1 MTDDPT
7 IVSSGAGGEDRSST
21 LKAGDRLGDYRIIGL
36 LGSGAMGEVYEAE
49 HGKLGRRCALKVLPP
64 QLSADESFRERF
76 GLEARTLAAMDH
88 SNIVSIHDAGEA
100 EGHFFL
106 VMELLAPLGTVQGTQ
121 SLVRVLTDILKAL
134 AYAHDLGILHRDL
147 KPANLLQ
154 GADGQLKIA
163 DFGVARVLGSDFLQT
178 VVEETVARTRMGDAA
193 TLLSSGSGRGSSNY
207 VGTLQYMAPE
217 VIEGGEADPRSDLY
231 AVGVMAYEWLTGH
244 KPVGRY
250 RNASEWVPGLH
261 KSWDDWLN
269 QLLASEPERRFQ
281 SAEAA
286 LDALPGHRQPASGGR
301 RWLGGALLVALLL
314 GTGAFAY
321 FLGSGEH
328 EGNGIDGTHGIDE
341 RNGSYKADPAEVEP
355 EPVVPSLQR
364 GELEPERDPQPPVEP
379 DPAAEVEPEPVVP
392 SLQRGDPEPQPTPEP
407 EPSSDSMP
415 AVDSEITPEPEDIP
429 AASTPRRGQE
439 YALDLGNGEA
449 IEFVWLASFEKWV
462 GRYAVTNAE
471 YRRYAPEHD
480 SGTYQG
486 NSLDGDLQP
495 VVQVSYEDAQ
505 DFITRLNIALEGTGT
520 QVRLPR
526 LDEARAL
533 ARTGEDRTY
542 LWGDDLPPAYGNYAD
557 RETVTAFSWR
567 RLDSDF
573 NHRNRYDDGFR
584 VTAPVDESGRND
596 FGLYGIGGNVWEWT
610 EDLQNGEPIAT
621 GASWRTRDPVAML
634 VTSTRREAAGR
645 RSGFDDIGFR
655 LVLEYVR

>member
-7 IVSSGAGGEDRSST
+7 IVSPGGGGDDRAST
-21 LKAGDRLGDYRIIGL
+21 LKAGEQLGDYRVIAL

-49 HGKLGRRCALKVLPP
+49 HCKLGRRCALKVLPR

-88 SNIVSIHDAGEA
+88 SNIVSVHDAGES
-100 EGHFFL
+100 EGHYFL
-106 VMELLAPLGTVQGTQ
+106 VMELLAPLEPVEGME
-121 SLVRVLTDILKAL
+121 SLVRVLTDILQAL

-178 VVEETVARTRMGDAA
+178 VVQETVARTRMGDAA

-207 VGTLQYMAPE
+207 VGTLHYMAPE

-231 AVGVMAYEWLTGH
+231 AVGVMAYEWLTGN
-244 KPVGRY
+244 KPMGRY
-250 RNASEWVPGLH
+250 RNASELVAGLH
-261 KSWDDWLN
+261 RSWDEWLDR
-269 QLLASEPERRFQ
+269 LLAAEPERRFQ
-281 SAEAA
+281 TAEAA
-286 LDALPGHRQPASGGR
+286 LKALPGWNKSASGGR
-301 RWLGGALLVALLL
+301 RWLGGALLLALLL
-314 GTGAFAY
+314 GTGVFAY
-321 FLGSGEH
+321 FLGSEESG
-328 EGNGIDGTHGIDE
+328 GNGIDGTYGINE
-341 RNGSYKADPAEVEP
+341 RNGSYEVEPPEVEP
-355 EPVVPSLQR
+355 EPESDPHPTS
-364 GELEPERDPQPPVEP
+364 EPDLSPHPKVEH

-392 SLQRGDPEPQPTPEP
+392 SLQRGEPEPQPTPETQP
-407 EPSSDSMP
+407 EPQPTPSSEP
-415 AVDSEITPEPEDIP
+415 ELTPEPKTIP

-439 YALDLGNGEA
+439 YALDLGAGEA
-449 IEFVWLASFEKWV
+449 IEFVWVASLEKWV
-462 GRYAVTNAE
+462 GRYSVTNAE
-471 YRRYAPEHD
+471 YRRHLPEHD
-480 SGTYQG
+480 SGSYQVE
-486 NSLDGDLQP
+486 SLDGERQP

-505 DFITRLNIALEGTGT
+505 EFIARLNAALEGTGT

-526 LDEARAL
+526 LGEAQAL
-533 ARTGEDRTY
+533 ARTGQDRTY
-542 LWGDDLPPAYGNYAD
+542 LWGDSLPPPYGNYAD
-557 RETVTAFSWR
+557 RDTVATFNWR
-567 RLDSDF
+567 HLDSDF
-573 NHRNRYDDGFR
+573 NHRNRYNDGFR

-610 EDLQNGEPIAT
+610 EGLQNGEPIAT

-655 LVLEYVR
+655 LVLEYAR